1 MSKVVFDICVSLD
14 GFITG
19 PDQTADEPLGRGGL
33 RLHEW
38 AMGDDSDERAK
49 QLLAEAVETTG
60 AIVCGRRTYDDSIRW
75 WGADGPTG
83 SARTPTFILTHE
95 PPASSPE
102 GGVYTFVDGTAAAIE
117 QAKAAAG
124 GKTVAVG
131 GGADSAW
138 QFITEGLVD
147 EISLHVVPIL
157 LGGGT
162 RLFGELDGPLGLEQI
177 ALDDAARVTHVRY
190 HVAR

>member
-1 MSKVVFDICVSLD
+1 MTKVVFDISISLD

-19 PDQTADEPLGRGGL
+19 PDQATEGPLGRGGE

-38 AMGDDSDERAK
+38 AFGDERGK
-49 QLLAEAVETTG
+49 ELLSAAVADVG
-60 AIVCGRRTYDDSIRW
+60 AIITGRRTYDDSIAY

-83 SARTPTFILTHE
+83 AARVPTFVLTHK
-95 PPASSPE
+95 PPDASPE
-102 GGVYTFVDGTAAAIE
+102 GGVYTFVDGVEAALG

-124 GKTVAVG
+124 DRTVAVG
-131 GGADSAW
+131 GGADCAW
-138 QFITEGLVD
+138 QFIRDGHLD

-162 RLFGELDGPLGLEQI
+162 RLFGELDEPMALEQT
-177 ALDDAARVTHVRY
+177 AVDETGQATHLRYRVLKD
-190 HVAR
+190 

>member
-1 MSKVVFDICVSLD
+1 MSKVVFDISISLD

-19 PDQTADEPLGRGGL
+19 PAQTADEPLGRGGE

-38 AMGDDSDERAK
+38 AFGDERGK
-49 QLLAEAVETTG
+49 ERLAEAVGDTG
-60 AIVCGRRTYDDSIRW
+60 AIICGRRTYDHSIRW

-83 SARTPTFILTHE
+83 SARVPTFVLTHE

-102 GGVYTFVDGTAAAIE
+102 GGVYTFVDGTEAAVE
-117 QAKAAAG
+117 QATAAAG
-124 GKTVAVG
+124 DKTVAVG
-131 GGADSAW
+131 GGAESGR
-138 QFITEGLVD
+138 QFISGGLVD

-162 RLFGELDGPLGLEQI
+162 RLFGELDEPLGLEQI
-177 ALDDAARVTHVRY
+177 AVDVTGQVTHVRY
-190 HVAR
+190 RLITDR